1 MNFTVSD
8 YPVNFLSE
16 RLINIAWGKEI
27 THLYP
32 FTGTSASIA
41 AVENNIRN
49 FFDNSK
55 RKKLHDI
62 ILGQYVG
69 VELSKQQLQNVA
81 FILQENT
88 FTVTTGQQIHV
99 GLGPMFV
106 WNKIESV
113 LNTVAVLKS
122 ENQACN
128 YIPIFWMAT
137 EDHDFEEIK
146 DVVLFGEKHTWNT
159 NQNGPVGNFETSEL
173 KQVFDS
179 IKLKFSNDNDAL
191 GRLKIIEDIYLKEKM
206 TLAQATRLLVQVIY
220 GETGLLVLDP
230 NDAQLKS
237 LSKDLWRKDILNKIV
252 YPAYLD
258 QNSQLQKA
266 AYTTPAYAREINCFY
281 IDEGQRERIEY
292 SNEKFTLVD
301 SKKEFTVLEMEELIE
316 NSPEHISPNVL
327 LRPLYQQSI
336 LPNVVYI
343 GGPAEFAYWMQCS
356 KAFEVCGIPA
366 PRIQL
371 RFSSVYLSPS
381 VFKKLHKL
389 NLTTNDMWQSWEEI
403 EAKIIQQQEE
413 KFTLDNHIEKLNES
427 FEDVRQSLYEIK
439 SPQLKD
445 IKKQQEEM
453 LKGLKKISV
462 DFKNSAENHSKLSK
476 DLIIAKDLKKEYFDV
491 QNAQERRLFWFELYL
506 KGVLNNSHISKTEYI
521 SFIQF
526 TGLNIL
532 V

>member
-1 MNFTVSD
+1 MNVTVSD

-32 FTGTSASIA
+32 FTGTSSSIA
-41 AVENNIRN
+41 ASENNIRN

-62 ILGQYVG
+62 ILSQYVSL
-69 VELSKQQLQNVA
+69 ELSKLQKQNIA

-99 GLGPMFV
+99 GLGPMYV

-113 LNTVAVLKS
+113 LNTVSVLKS

-128 YIPIFWMAT
+128 YVPIFWMAT

-146 DVVLFGEKHTWNT
+146 DVVLFGEKYTWNT
-159 NQNGPVGNFETSEL
+159 HQKGPVGGFETSEL
-173 KQVFDS
+173 KAVFNS
-179 IKLKFSNDNDAL
+179 IKLKFSNDIEAL
-191 GRLKIIEDIYLKEKM
+191 NRLEIVEDIYLKEKM
-206 TLAQATRLLVQVIY
+206 TLAHATRLLVQFIY

-230 NDAQLKS
+230 NDAQFKS
-237 LSKDLWRKDILNKIV
+237 LSKDLWQQDILKRSV
-252 YPAYLD
+252 YPAYLE
-258 QNSQLQKA
+258 QNNQLQKA
-266 AYTTPAYAREINCFY
+266 GYTTPAYAREINCFY
-281 IDEGQRERIEY
+281 IDKGQRERIEY
-292 SNEKFTLVD
+292 SNEIFTLVD
-301 SKKEFTVLEMEELIE
+301 SNREFTVLEMQQLIE

-371 RFSSVYLSPS
+371 RFSSVYLSPA

-389 NLTTNDMWQSWEEI
+389 NLTTNDMWQSWDEI
-403 EAKIIQQQEE
+403 ESKIIQQQEE

-427 FEDVRQSLYEIK
+427 FENVRQSLYEIK
-439 SPQLKD
+439 SPQLKY
-445 IKKQQEEM
+445 IKKQQDEM
-453 LKGLKKISV
+453 LKGLNKISV
-462 DFKNSAENHSKLSK
+462 EFKNSAENSSQLSK
-476 DLIIAKDLKKEYFDV
+476 DLLTAKNLKNDYFDI
-491 QNAQERRLFWFELYL
+491 QNAQERRLFWLELYL
-506 KGVLNNSHISKTEYI
+506 NGFDYNEIISKTEII

-526 TGLNIL
+526 TGGLT
-532 V
+532 